1 MTKAASE
8 TSNRLGANSH
18 PNEVADLTNLSNH
31 LAPGGVLVP
40 IEPKLWSEQPHYV
53 LRPDRT
59 TVGRGSSC
67 DIHIGY
73 PTISRLHLEL
83 TWQARTLILTHLSST
98 NPTFVNGAPVAEPR
112 PLRNGDIIEIAD
124 GVALRV
130 ELFDSGDKEV
140 TQFRGRDVRR
150 MYAIL
155 SADVFGYVR
164 LVEQDD
170 LGTARQLERSLKMA
184 RDCIEQMDGRI
195 FQIVGDGVV
204 ALFNSASSAV
214 KSAIAWQLDIARANA
229 GLAPERRMEFRIGI
243 NSGDLLVTPA
253 GAMVGDAINIA
264 ARVQTIAPPGG
275 IFITGVVRDQLQ
287 GQIDLKFEFVQSNEM
302 KNSVA

>member
-1 MTKAASE
+1 M
-8 TSNRLGANSH
+8 
-18 PNEVADLTNLSNH
+18 
-31 LAPGGVLVP
+31 
-40 IEPKLWSEQPHYV
+40 

-83 TWQARTLILTHLSST
+83 TWRAETLILTHLSPT

-112 PLRNGDIIEIAD
+112 SLRNGDIIEVAD

-130 ELFDSGDKEV
+130 ELFDSDEKEA

-155 SADVFGYVR
+155 SADVVGYAR

-170 LGTARQLERSLKMA
+170 LATARQLEGCLKIV
-184 RDCIEQMDGRI
+184 RDRVEQMDGRI
-195 FQIVGDGVV
+195 FQIIGDGVV
-204 ALFNSASSAV
+204 ALFNSAGAAV
-214 KSAIAWQLDIARANA
+214 KSAVAWQSEIARGNA
-229 GLAPERRMEFRIGI
+229 GLAPARRMEFRIGI
-243 NSGDLLVTPA
+243 NSGDLLVTPV
-253 GAMVGDAINIA
+253 GAIVGDAINIA

-275 IFITGVVRDQLQ
+275 VFITGVVRDQLQ
-287 GQIDLKFEFVQSNEM
+287 GQIDLGFEFVQTTEM
-302 KNSVA
+302 KNLSREVRVYRVEF